1 MLEQIYLLCHA
12 KYFVSSL
19 SVSTFASS
27 RGVSI
32 MALVVDA
39 AAPAINTLLWKRE
52 KNSWTTV

>member
-39 AAPAINTLLWKRE
+39 AAPAINTLL
-52 KNSWTTV
+52 